1 MDAFSVAIAYGTN
14 KIKIDKTIIFSIL
27 IGIFHFF
34 MPIIGSV
41 IGLKIQK
48 IVPNI
53 DSIVGLVFLV
63 LAIQM
68 FITRNDSPEIK
79 KLDILSILIV
89 ALSVSIDSFTIGIGF
104 GILKDRIILPAIIF
118 SLTSSLIS
126 FIGLILGNKLNNK
139 LGNKAIYIG
148 IIILIIISL
157 KYLY

>member
-14 KIKIDKTIIFSIL
+14 RIKINQIIVFSSL

-34 MPIIGSV
+34 MPIIGSL

-48 IVPNI
+48 IIPNI
-53 DSIVGLVFLV
+53 DNIVGLVFLI

-79 KLDILSILIV
+79 KLDILSMIIL

-104 GILKDRIILPAIIF
+104 GILKDKIILPAIIF

-126 FIGLILGNKLNNK
+126 FIGLILGNKINNK